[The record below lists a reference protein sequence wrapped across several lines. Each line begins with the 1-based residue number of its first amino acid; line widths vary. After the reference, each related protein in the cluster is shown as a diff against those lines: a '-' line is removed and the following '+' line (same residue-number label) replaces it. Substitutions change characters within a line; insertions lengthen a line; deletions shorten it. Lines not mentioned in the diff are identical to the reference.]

1 MKIELNNK
9 KIIFNNNQ
17 NKTEIHPIWLRERVR
32 DEKYLDKNN
41 DQRLFDPSFLDNINI
56 TVAQ

>member
-1 MKIELNNK
+1 MKIELDNK

-32 DEKYLDKNN
+32 DEKYLKD
-41 DQRLFDPSFLDNINI
+41 
-56 TVAQ
+56 